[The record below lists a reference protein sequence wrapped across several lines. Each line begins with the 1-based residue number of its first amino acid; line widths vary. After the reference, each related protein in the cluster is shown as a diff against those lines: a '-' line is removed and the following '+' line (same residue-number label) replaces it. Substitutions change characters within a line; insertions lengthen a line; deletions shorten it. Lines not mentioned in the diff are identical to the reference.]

1 MHHRTR
7 HIRMHMAVAM
17 AVGLLFGGTVSAES
31 QSSTMAGP
39 SPGSGAK
46 VAEGKQV
53 TVQYFIAVPG
63 DPKTAYRDVAQF
75 VQGKHDILPA
85 FEKQVAGMRE
95 GEEKQ
100 FELTPD
106 EGFGPYDER
115 RKETVAKQTLPP
127 EIKQGDIVG
136 DKEGRA
142 ATVVEVSPT
151 NAVLDFNHPL
161 AGKPLVVS
169 LKILKVEGP
178 SS

>member
-1 MHHRTR
+1 
-7 HIRMHMAVAM
+7 MAVAA
-17 AVGLLFGGTVSAES
+17 AVGLLFGGTASAES
-31 QSSTMAGP
+31 MSPPMTSA
-39 SPGSGAK
+39 SPGSGAQ

-53 TVQYFIAVPG
+53 TLQYFIAVPG

-115 RKETVAKQTLPP
+115 RKETVEKQTLPP
-127 EIKQGDIVG
+127 QVKQGDIVG

-169 LKILKVEGP
+169 LKILKVERP
-178 SS
+178 AS

>member
-1 MHHRTR
+1 MHQRSR
-7 HIRMHMAVAM
+7 HSYMAAAITTV
-17 AVGLLFGGTVSAES
+17 LLFGGMASAETM
-31 QSSTMAGP
+31 SSTAGP
-39 SPGSGAK
+39 ATESGAR
-46 VAEGKQV
+46 VAEGKHV

-85 FEKQVAGMRE
+85 FEKQVAGMHE

-100 FELTPD
+100 FELTAD
-106 EGFGPYDER
+106 EGFGPYDEG
-115 RKETVAKQTLPP
+115 RKETVEKQNLPP
-127 EIKQGDIVG
+127 EVKQGDIVG
-136 DKEGRA
+136 DTEGRA
-142 ATVVEVSPT
+142 ATVVQVSPT
-151 NAVLDFNHPL
+151 SAVLDFNHPL